1 MNKKTKAKLNETLNK
16 ALEAPKKRDLSKL
29 DALLNPYDVP
39 EIKSSEIIQADQLEI
54 LSRDKQDGVSVSKS
68 KQDEVWVSKSKQ
80 GEVRVSKIK
89 KEKLTTKIETSPSKN
104 FTKVSNFINH
114 AIPEKYFRG
123 LSKHTYDVLY
133 QKTRGAITPVRT
145 IQLTKQ
151 ELVALTGLSKDAV
164 KLHIKY
170 LKESG
175 LVASR
180 PAIGSHAGWEYEVFV
195 PEEIDLEVNV
205 SKDKT
210 GEVSVSKWRQNLPLH
225 STQNLPL
232 LTHTNFLENKGLN
245 SSLKTFFK
253 DFKDDGDETR
263 EALADFIEKFEKV
276 TIKIT
281 SKKLSKSEKAKWGN
295 LADLLILELEIAAKR
310 TGEISSV
317 PSFLTEVLRRRLFA
331 GREVVKTKI
340 PERKLDTI
348 GKTDENGEFTIKPLD
363 EEGRRAAITLLTDF
377 RDDQV
382 LKDFKKWYV
391 EEDWQWL
398 MKELGKI

>member
-39 EIKSSEIIQADQLEI
+39 ENKPPEVVKPDQLDI
-54 LSRDKQDGVSVSKS
+54 SKSKQDGVSVSKS
-68 KQDEVWVSKSKQ
+68 KQVEIGVSTNKNNQVKPT
-80 GEVRVSKIK
+80 IN
-89 KEKLTTKIETSPSKN
+89 IETSPSKN
-104 FTKVSNFINH
+104 FTKVSNSVNH

-133 QKTRGAITPVRT
+133 QKSRGAIKPIRT

-175 LVASR
+175 LIASR

-195 PEEIDLEVNV
+195 PEEIDLEEDL
-205 SKDKT
+205 SRGKS
-210 GEVSVSKWRQNLPLH
+210 GEVRVSKWGQNLPLH
-225 STQNLPL
+225 SVQNLPL
-232 LTHTNFLENKGLN
+232 LTHTNPVENKEVILP
-245 SSLKTFFK
+245 LKTSFK
-253 DFKDDGDETR
+253 DFKESDDETR
-263 EALADFIEKFEKV
+263 EAFRDFIEKFEQV
-276 TIKIT
+276 TTKIT
-281 SKKLSKSEKAKWGN
+281 GKNLSKFERAKWGN

-331 GREVVKTKI
+331 SREVIKTKT
-340 PERKLDTI
+340 PGRKLDLI

-363 EEGRRAAITLLTDF
+363 DKGRRAAIELLADF
-377 RDDQV
+377 KDDEV
-382 LKDFKKWYV
+382 LQDFKKWYV
-391 EEDWQWL
+391 EADWQWL
-398 MKELGKI
+398 MKEVRKI

>member
-29 DALLNPYDVP
+29 DALLNPYDVL
-39 EIKSSEIIQADQLEI
+39 ENKSSQVIQPDRPQIIF
-54 LSRDKQDGVSVSKS
+54 SKG
-68 KQDEVWVSKSKQ
+68 KQDEVGVSKGKQ
-80 GEVRVSKIK
+80 DEVSVSRGKQ
-89 KEKLTTKIETSPSKN
+89 EKLTIKVETSPSKN
-104 FTKVSNFINH
+104 FTKVSNSINH

-133 QKTRGAITPVRT
+133 QKTRGAISPIRT

-151 ELVALTGLSKDAV
+151 ELVTLTGLSKDAV

-175 LVASR
+175 LIASR
-180 PAIGSHAGWEYEVFV
+180 PALGSHAGWEYEVFV
-195 PEEIDLEVNV
+195 PEEIDLEADI
-205 SKDKT
+205 SKGKT
-210 GEVSVSKWRQNLPLH
+210 VEVSVSKWGQNLPLH
-225 STQNLPL
+225 SVQNLPL
-232 LTHTNFLENKGLN
+232 LTHTNLLENKGLN
-245 SSLKTFFK
+245 PSLNTSFK
-253 DFKDDGDETR
+253 DFKEDDDETR
-263 EALADFIEKFEKV
+263 EALADFIEKFERA
-276 TIKIT
+276 TAKIT
-281 SKKLSKSEKAKWGN
+281 GKKLSKSEKAKWGN

-331 GREVVKTKI
+331 GREVVKTKMS
-340 PERKLDTI
+340 ERKLDTI

-377 RDDQV
+377 RGDEV

-398 MKELGKI
+398 MKELRKI